1 MGDYIYSYIC
11 ELIFINTSDPL
22 ILQKLRRVNV
32 LWKNSIDKILETS
45 DIWKRACLNE
55 LPSEPIPC
63 MITKLF
69 PMLYFENYHDL
80 DDSTVWRTV
89 YISYR
94 KWMIFSK
101 LRVSVEDSYDFAARS
116 NFSEGIRDF
125 ASCDNYFAIG
135 TTKNRI
141 YLFDFNQLNEPL
153 YTVNF
158 EKPIENIRFW
168 SPASGDLFLVTM
180 MISGTI
186 KFWNIF
192 AMMEVECINSTD
204 DIKSDG
210 LCTGSTNILFATKNG
225 KFDEYKHTKDGIR
238 SYYRDNLQLQGLE
251 IKCFLENNK
260 MIYVSTF
267 GDSVTLFNY
276 RYQTSDGNYDI
287 IEEDHKEF
295 PVRLGHGI
303 SVIEDLQFVFLTS
316 NVILQLSADRNA
328 CLLIYNQE
336 TNWSIYEPFKNF
348 GDRDVITAGILHGKF
363 LILGFKTGHVRIYTV
378 ENIEELKAYE
388 LDLNSGIEYELSNYL
403 DNEEIEQ
410 LQVAETQGKLIIIAI
425 TPFIVY
431 SINFF
436 SINSPQ

>member
-125 ASCDNYFAIG
+125 ASC
-135 TTKNRI
+135 
-141 YLFDFNQLNEPL
+141 
-153 YTVNF
+153 
-158 EKPIENIRFW
+158 
-168 SPASGDLFLVTM
+168 ASGDLFLVTM